1 MNKWK
6 ELLISKKFRVATLT
20 FVLMLLNKL
29 FGFDINIEE
38 AVLMVSPFIAYILGQ
53 GVADLNKNKES

>member
-6 ELLISKKFRVATLT
+6 ELLTSKKFRVATLT
-20 FVLMLLNKL
+20 FTLMLMNKL
-29 FGFDINIEE
+29 FDFNINVEE